1 MDIKGY
7 PGFQILIADVDS
19 DAIRANIVYAEVGPE
34 IWGCY
39 SGYAGGGV
47 VDYRYFYFDA
57 DYNPNVTDD
66 FLVLANEQKVA
77 EVSAVFKKLESM
89 RARLESKT
97 ADTLSLSDAGREFL
111 GDGVIDQASGIRS
124 RLSYEASEDIIY
136 DLQDDWTLT
145 FYLN

>member
-1 MDIKGY
+1 
-7 PGFQILIADVDS
+7 
-19 DAIRANIVYAEVGPE
+19 
-34 IWGCY
+34 
-39 SGYAGGGV
+39 
-47 VDYRYFYFDA
+47 
-57 DYNPNVTDD
+57 
-66 FLVLANEQKVA
+66 VLANEQKVA